1 MLAFQKNLTASF
13 YAVLSLPS
21 TAMGFALSV
30 QISALSWLLTTQ
42 YGLDIHDVGLVWAA
56 GPIAGIIGQVLIGII
71 SDNVWVW
78 NGRRRPFIMVGGVLA
93 ALSLLALPNIDIVST
108 SLGFEGILAVA
119 IVVALS
125 LDLSINVSFNPTRS
139 IIADVTP
146 KGHERT
152 RGYTWMQTVSG
163 TFGVLAYVISAF
175 WNNYAL
181 IYIGVVLVFIL
192 SVFPPLLV
200 EEPRDLEDP
209 EDVNQSQGKLSFFKG
224 LMIIQPLWGF
234 LIYSVYALTIRLAHI
249 EVNNY
254 WMEIF
259 CAVLTLVLCTKALL
273 PEEVPAADGTSEVG
287 FKKVLAAHS
296 FTWLGVQS
304 MFVYM
309 IAFVQQN
316 LPELSDL
323 ETGQVIGKSFLVL
336 SIIAAFL
343 PVAVLEPWAKKIGRV
358 RVHAYCIASM
368 AVGYLALSQL
378 GASVVTI
385 YLLMAL
391 LGIGWASTISLAFAI
406 MSQKVNA
413 TKMGLYMGLFN
424 LSVVLPQLV
433 SSVGIGKILNQVE
446 DKNLLF
452 VICGLSLAISAVAWF
467 RVKDDITLASESSP
481 QGGGAH

>member
-1 MLAFQKNLTASF
+1 MLAFQKNLTAGF

-30 QISALSWLLTTQ
+30 QISALSWLLTTK

-78 NGRRRPFIMVGGVLA
+78 NGRRRPFIMVGGILA
-93 ALSLLALPNIDIVST
+93 ALSLLALPNIDIVSS
-108 SLGFEGILAVA
+108 SLGIEGILAVA
-119 IVVALS
+119 IAVALT

-163 TFGVLAYVISAF
+163 TFGVLAYVVSAF

-181 IYIGVVLVFIL
+181 IYIGVGLVFIL

-200 EEPRDLEDP
+200 EEPRHLEDADHNAP
-209 EDVNQSQGKLSFFKG
+209 ANEKLSFLKG

-254 WMEIF
+254 WMEIL
-259 CAVLTLVLCTKALL
+259 CAVLTLILCAKALL
-273 PEEVPAADGTSEVG
+273 PEEQPAADGTSETG

-343 PVAVLEPWAKKIGRV
+343 PVVLLEPWAKKIGRV
-358 RVHAYCIASM
+358 KVHTYCIASM
-368 AVGYLALSQL
+368 AIGYLALSQL
-378 GASVVTI
+378 GASVMTI
-385 YLLMAL
+385 YALMAL
-391 LGIGWASTISLAFAI
+391 LGVGWASTISLAFAI

-413 TKMGLYMGLFN
+413 AKMGLYMGLFN

-433 SSVGIGKILNQVE
+433 SSVGVGKVLNQVE

-452 VICGLSLAISAVAWF
+452 VICGVSLAISAIAWL
-467 RVKDDITLASESSP
+467 RVKDDLGSSSEAP
-481 QGGGAH
+481 QGGAGH